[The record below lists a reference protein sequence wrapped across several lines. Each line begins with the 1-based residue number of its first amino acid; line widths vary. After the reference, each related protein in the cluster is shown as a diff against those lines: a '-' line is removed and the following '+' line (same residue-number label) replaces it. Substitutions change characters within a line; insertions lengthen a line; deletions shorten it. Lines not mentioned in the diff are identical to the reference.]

1 MYSISKDKLPDAP
14 KKPIVEKLPIPP
26 PTPNPQQP
34 PIVENITQ
42 GVQTS
47 TVIILVV
54 LVVVIIIAIGV
65 GIYFFIEKDKEIT
78 HLTDEL
84 NKTINEKNNRVN
96 DITCDC
102 PEIPKCPEIPECPAP
117 PQCPTTICPDCPK
130 TNDIVNSLFPGRST
144 LDYENTN
151 DPGYGNKDMEILDDK
166 DVDADNQKKYLVDQS
181 LDIDKN
187 YKELKKQI
195 EGILGKSLTLESD
208 V

>member
-14 KKPIVEKLPIPP
+14 KKPIVEKLPVPP
-26 PTPNPQQP
+26 PPPPQPISDGGQT

-47 TVIILVV
+47 TVIILAV

-65 GIYFFIEKDKEIT
+65 GIYLFIEKDKEIT
-78 HLTDEL
+78 NLTEEL
-84 NKTINEKNNRVN
+84 TRTKNQKSNRVN

-102 PEIPKCPEIPECPAP
+102 PEIPECPACPAP
-117 PQCPTTICPDCPK
+117 PQCPTTICPDCPT
-130 TNDIVNSLFPGRST
+130 TNDIVNSIFPGRST
-144 LDYENTN
+144 LDYDNTN
-151 DPGYGNKDMEILDDK
+151 DPQYGNKDMEILDDK

-195 EGILGKSLTLESD
+195 EGILGKPITAT
-208 V
+208 

>member
-14 KKPIVEKLPIPP
+14 KKPIVEKLPVPP
-26 PTPNPQQP
+26 PPIPESNGGQV

-47 TVIILVV
+47 TVIILAV

-65 GIYFFIEKDKEIT
+65 GIYLFIEKDKEIT
-78 HLTDEL
+78 NLTKEL
-84 NKTINEKNNRVN
+84 TITKNQKSNRVN

-102 PEIPKCPEIPECPAP
+102 PEIPECPVCPEP
-117 PQCPTTICPDCPK
+117 PQCPTTICPDCPT
-130 TNDIVNSLFPGRST
+130 TNDIVNSIFPGRST
-144 LDYENTN
+144 LDYDNTN
-151 DPGYGNKDMEILDDK
+151 DPQYGNKDMEILDDK

-195 EGILGKSLTLESD
+195 EGIIGKPITSK
-208 V
+208 

>member
-14 KKPIVEKLPIPP
+14 TKPIVEKLPIPP
-26 PTPNPQQP
+26 PPQPPQPNIAQT

-47 TVIILVV
+47 TIIILVV

-78 HLTDEL
+78 NLTDQL
-84 NKTINEKNNRVN
+84 NKTKNEKSNKVN

-102 PEIPKCPEIPECPAP
+102 PEIPKCPECPTP
-117 PQCPTTICPDCPK
+117 PQCPTTICPDCPT
-130 TNDIVNSLFPGRST
+130 TNDIVNSIFPGRSI
-144 LDYENTN
+144 LDYDNTN
-151 DPGYGNKDMEILDDK
+151 VAEYGNKDMEILDDK
-166 DVDADNQKKYLVDQS
+166 DVDSDNKKKYLVDQS

-187 YKELKKQI
+187 YKDLKKQI
-195 EGILGKSLTLESD
+195 EGILGKSLTQKK
-208 V
+208 